1 MGVKKW
7 MARGVAS
14 VLGAGL
20 GLALGEVLLRSLDF
34 EFQLYP
40 TKVQF
45 GWPDPG
51 AIQDLYRVDE
61 DLLWVPKDYA
71 GRLASAR
78 ESRPRHVFM
87 GCSCTEFGRYD
98 EALARRM
105 NAALPGE
112 SFDFVNLGVGGWS
125 SFQGA
130 KQLERDVV
138 PIGPETVTIYFGW
151 NDHWATF
158 GIPDKEMSSYH
169 LEHPRVLTWLTER
182 SRVAQLVNRAFFAER
197 FDGLTD
203 ELRVSLDDFEANL
216 VSMVETARA
225 HDIDP
230 ILLTAPSSHQA
241 GDEPVYVTLRWLK
254 DKDDLVPLHRAYVDK
269 VREVASRLNVPL
281 VDLFAHFEGLERD
294 VVERA
299 FQEDGVHL
307 TDEGN
312 EIIGEVLF
320 EHFVE

>member
-1 MGVKKW
+1 MRAV
-7 MARGVAS
+7 
-14 VLGAGL
+14 
-20 GLALGEVLLRSLDF
+20 DF

-51 AIQDLYRVDE
+51 AIQDFYEVDE
-61 DLLWVPKDYA
+61 DLLWVPKDYSD
-71 GRLASAR
+71 RLVRAR
-78 ESRPRHVFM
+78 ASRPRHVFM

-98 EALARRM
+98 EALAERM
-105 NAALPGE
+105 NAADPDE
-112 SFDFVNLGVGGWS
+112 PFEFVNLGVGGWS

-130 KQLERDVV
+130 RQMERDVV
-138 PIGPETVTIYFGW
+138 PIEPETVTIYYGW

-158 GIPDKEMSSYH
+158 GIPDKEMSAFH
-169 LEHPRVLTWLTER
+169 LEHPRILTWLTER
-182 SRVAQLVNRAFFAER
+182 SRIAQLVNRAFFAER

-203 ELRVSLDDFEANL
+203 ELRVSLEDFEANL
-216 VSMVETARA
+216 ISMVETART
-225 HDIDP
+225 HGIEP
-230 ILLTAPSSHQA
+230 TLLTAPSSHRV

-269 VREVASRLNVPL
+269 VREVAEKLGVPL

-307 TDEGN
+307 TEEGN
-312 EIIGEVLF
+312 EIIGDVLF
-320 EHFVE
+320 EHFSH